1 MTNHYCSKKQAA
13 PLRKVVDFKF
23 KKHDRYN
30 VFNERLSLL
39 NKMINERAREL
50 LNIIENVNQTEI

>member
-1 MTNHYCSKKQAA
+1 MTNHYCSKKQADL
-13 PLRKVVDFKF
+13 LRKVVDFKF

-50 LNIIENVNQTEI
+50 INIIENVNQTEI

>member
-1 MTNHYCSKKQAA
+1 MTNHYCSKKQSAL
-13 PLRKVVDFKF
+13 LRKVVDFKF

>member
-1 MTNHYCSKKQAA
+1 MTNHYCSKKQVAL
-13 PLRKVVDFKF
+13 LRKVVDFKF

-50 LNIIENVNQTEI
+50 INIIENVNQTEI